1 MNPVYADH
9 IATTPCRPEVFEA
22 MKPYFMEHFGNPL
35 SLHDFGQTARD
46 AIEAAREQVAG
57 LIGAKTEEIL
67 YTSSG
72 TESCNFAIKGMT
84 HAYQKKG
91 RHIVTSSVEHHAV
104 ANPVKF
110 LEKNGC
116 EVTTIP
122 VDSAGR
128 VDPDQV
134 ARALRDDT
142 ALVSIMLAN
151 NEIGTIQPVAEI
163 GRITRERGIVF
174 HTDASCAVGNVPVD
188 VEALQVDALSLS
200 GHKFFGPKGVGAL
213 YLRKGTRIT
222 PLIHGGIQEGGRR
235 AGADNV
241 PGIVGLGAAAVLAR
255 EEMNDRVARVTDLRN
270 RLISGILE
278 RVDEITYNG
287 HPELRL
293 PGNVNIAVNYVEG
306 ESLLLLLMHKGILAS
321 SGSTC
326 TSRALKASGV
336 LTAIGLSEQACQGS
350 LQMTL
355 GPGNTDAEV
364 DYILDVLPEIVSK
377 LRAMSPLYHRKD

>member
-1 MNPVYADH
+1 MNPVYLDH

-22 MKPYFMEHFGNPL
+22 MTPYFTEHFGNPL
-35 SLHDFGQTARD
+35 SLHDVGQTARD
-46 AIEAAREQVAG
+46 AIESARAQVAA
-57 LIGAKTEEIL
+57 LIRAKPEEIL
-67 YTSSG
+67 YTSTG
-72 TESCNFAIKGMT
+72 TEACNFAVKGIA

-91 RHIVTSSVEHHAV
+91 RHIVTSAVEHHAV

-110 LEKNGC
+110 LEKNGF
-116 EVTTIP
+116 EVTTVP
-122 VDSAGR
+122 VDAAGL
-128 VDPDQV
+128 VDPADV
-134 ARALRDDT
+134 AAALREDT
-142 ALVSIMLAN
+142 VLVSVMLAN

-163 GRITRERGIVF
+163 GKFTREKGIPF
-174 HTDASCAVGNVPVD
+174 HTDASCAAGNIPVD

-213 YLRKGTRIT
+213 YLRKGVRIT

-235 AGADNV
+235 AGGDNV
-241 PGIVGLGAAAVLAR
+241 PGIVGLGAAAELAVR
-255 EEMNDRVARVTDLRN
+255 EMADRVKRVTALRN
-270 RLISGILE
+270 RLVEGILE
-278 RVDEITYNG
+278 RIDEITYNG

-306 ESLLLLLMHKGILAS
+306 ESLILLLMHKGILAS

-355 GPGNTDAEV
+355 GTGNTDEEV
-364 DYILDVLPEIVSK
+364 DYVLEALPEIVSK
-377 LRAMSPLYHRKD
+377 LRAMSPLYNRKG